1 MTSRIQQLLMGLALA
16 AAPAGAAVTNVVVA
30 PEYSQVAA
38 RLVRLLPREHLS
50 HHPVD
55 NTLSA
60 RTWTNYL
67 EMLDFERVYFLASD
81 IAAFKAR
88 EMTLDDELKE
98 GDVRF
103 AFEVFE
109 TFKRRVEDRARFVEG
124 VLRKGFDL
132 TKDETYVWR
141 RRKLPWPADQAEW
154 DELWRKRV
162 KNEYVRET
170 VGRELAK
177 AAARAAATNAAAAG
191 TNAVVRLGT
200 HAVSGATNASVAAA
214 TAPASHSLPPL
225 PPIEQVLTN
234 QYRHI
239 LTVFRDNDAEWVL
252 QRYLS
257 AFAHAYDP
265 HSDYM
270 SPSAV
275 QDFDIEMKLSLV
287 GIGALLR
294 PEDGAAKIVRLI
306 PGGPADRDKRDI
318 RLRPGDR
325 IVAVAQGDE
334 PAVDIRHWPL
344 YKAVNII
351 RGKKGTKVVLT
362 VLPAADPAGM
372 TTRAVD
378 LVRDE
383 VKLEDQ
389 AAKLRIEEVK
399 RPDGPTRKLA
409 AISVPAFYANM
420 RVTSKDSP
428 EYRSAAQDVKD
439 LLAQAAQKG
448 AEGVLL
454 NLRGN
459 GGGSLLEAVLMTGL
473 FIEAGPTVQVQ
484 ESRGISI
491 LPDRDPAVVFSGP
504 LVVLV
509 NRLSASASEILAGAL
524 QDYGRAVI
532 VGDSKTH
539 GKGTVQAIR
548 PLGLDPKL
556 GQAKTTGSVFYRISG
571 GSTQLRGVTPD
582 VVLPSPLDFM
592 EVGEEHLPNPLQW
605 SAVEPAPFA
614 RIADLNPAIATLR
627 EKSAKRRQA
636 DTRFDAYGKWLERV
650 KTLSDSNTLTLRL
663 EERIKLAQMER
674 ELAELQRTL
683 GTEDDDGEEPNTPTA
698 KLDLVLEEGL
708 RILADLVDLQAQ
720 PKAALAQTEKP

>member
-1 MTSRIQQLLMGLALA
+1 MRFRIHRSLA
-16 AAPAGAAVTNVVVA
+16 ACAVSAAWATSVGAAVTNAVVA
-30 PEYSQVAA
+30 PDYSQVAA

-50 HHPVD
+50 RHPADDV
-55 NTLSA
+55 LSA
-60 RTWTNYL
+60 RAWTNYL
-67 EMLDFERVYFLASD
+67 EMLDYERVYFLASD
-81 IAAFKAR
+81 IAALKAH
-88 EMTLDDELKE
+88 ETSLDDELKD

-103 AFEVFE
+103 AFEAFE
-109 TFKRRVEDRARFVEG
+109 TFKRRVEDRVQYVEG
-124 VLRKGFDL
+124 LLRKGFDL
-132 TKDETYVWR
+132 DQDESYVWR
-141 RRKLPWPADQAEW
+141 RRKMPWPANETEW
-154 DELWRKRV
+154 NELWRKRV

-170 VGRELAK
+170 VGRELGR
-177 AAARAAATNAAAAG
+177 AARAAATNAP
-191 TNAVVRLGT
+191 VRL
-200 HAVSGATNASVAAA
+200 ATNVVASA
-214 TAPASHSLPPL
+214 TNEAIASASSPVKNPLPPP
-225 PPIEQVLTN
+225 PPIEQALTN

-239 LTVFRDNDAEWVL
+239 LTVFRDNDAEWVM

-275 QDFDIEMKLSLV
+275 EDFDIEMKLSLV

-306 PGGPADRDKRDI
+306 PGGPADRDRRDV

-325 IVAVAQGDE
+325 IVAVGQDDE
-334 PAVDIRHWPL
+334 PAVDIRHWPI
-344 YKAVNII
+344 YKAVKII
-351 RGKKGTKVVLT
+351 RGKKGSRVVLT
-362 VLPAADPAGM
+362 VLPASDAAG
-372 TTRAVD
+372 TTTKTVD

-389 AAKLRIEEVK
+389 AAKLRIEDV
-399 RPDGPTRKLA
+399 RRGDGPARKLA
-409 AISVPAFYANM
+409 IVSLPAFYANM
-420 RVTSKDSP
+420 RVTAKDSP

-439 LLAQAAQKG
+439 LLAKAVEKG

-459 GGGSLLEAVLMTGL
+459 GGGSLLEAILMTGL
-473 FIEAGPTVQVQ
+473 FIESGPAVQVQ
-484 ESRGISI
+484 ETRGITI
-491 LPDRDPAVVFSGP
+491 LPDRDPSVTFAGP

-571 GSTQLRGVTPD
+571 GSTQLRGITPD
-582 VVLPSPLDFM
+582 LVLPSPLDFM

-605 SAVEPAPFA
+605 STVPAAPYA
-614 RIADLNPAIATLR
+614 KVADLSPAIATLR
-627 EKSAKRRQA
+627 EKSAKRRRGDA
-636 DTRFDAYGKWLERV
+636 RFGAYDSWLERV
-650 KTLSDSNTLTLRL
+650 KAMSESNTLTLRL
-663 EERIKLAQMER
+663 DERVKLAKMER

-683 GTEDDDGEEPNTPTA
+683 GPEDDDAETSDPSAG
-698 KLDLVLEEGL
+698 KLDLVLEETL
-708 RILADLVDLQAQ
+708 HILADLVDWQAQ